1 MELGNGLTFAPGFL
15 SSTAGVIGA
24 VTHFVILYNPLQIA
38 AGLPA
43 EDDSQ

>member
-1 MELGNGLTFAPGFL
+1 MHGIRATAYSEISLVPTETFEIER
-15 SSTAGVIGA
+15 S
-24 VTHFVILYNPLQIA
+24 VILYNPLQIA